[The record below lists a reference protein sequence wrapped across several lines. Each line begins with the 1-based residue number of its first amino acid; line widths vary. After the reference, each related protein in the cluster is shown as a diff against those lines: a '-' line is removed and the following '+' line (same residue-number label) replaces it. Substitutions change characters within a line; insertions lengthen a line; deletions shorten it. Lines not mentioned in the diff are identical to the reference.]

1 MIRPSATLAD
11 ALFQRIAVYQ
21 LRIHELHQ
29 QRQPQS
35 EHQEELGS
43 YHKNEAL
50 IPKLHL
56 RQKQQLFFGLYK
68 MFKLV

>member
-11 ALFQRIAVYQ
+11 ALFQRIAMYQ

-56 RQKQQLFFGLYK
+56 R
-68 MFKLV
+68 